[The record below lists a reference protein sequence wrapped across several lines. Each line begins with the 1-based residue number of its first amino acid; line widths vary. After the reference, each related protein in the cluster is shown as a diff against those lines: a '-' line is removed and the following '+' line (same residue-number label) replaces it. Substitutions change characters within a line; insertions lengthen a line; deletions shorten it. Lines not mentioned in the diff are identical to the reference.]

1 MGDRI
6 SVVISSKYDLEG
18 HKKRIDFIKYLEKYS
33 QLELDI
39 LCETFL
45 FYGGPSNV
53 LNIYPQYGYQLLDMD
68 NFEKSMNIME
78 NCISKNVFNLEN
90 IRAIKNTI
98 LYKNSFSPRIMKTL
112 NF

>member
-1 MGDRI
+1 MGVWIHKNVLNNVEWLFPLTFSQLQKPICLNEKTMGDRI

-45 FYGGPSNV
+45 FYGGPHQK
-53 LNIYPQYGYQLLDMD
+53 Y
-68 NFEKSMNIME
+68 
-78 NCISKNVFNLEN
+78 
-90 IRAIKNTI
+90 
-98 LYKNSFSPRIMKTL
+98 NSL
-112 NF
+112 

>member
-45 FYGGPSNV
+45 FYGGPHQK
-53 LNIYPQYGYQLLDMD
+53 Y
-68 NFEKSMNIME
+68 
-78 NCISKNVFNLEN
+78 
-90 IRAIKNTI
+90 
-98 LYKNSFSPRIMKTL
+98 NSL
-112 NF
+112 